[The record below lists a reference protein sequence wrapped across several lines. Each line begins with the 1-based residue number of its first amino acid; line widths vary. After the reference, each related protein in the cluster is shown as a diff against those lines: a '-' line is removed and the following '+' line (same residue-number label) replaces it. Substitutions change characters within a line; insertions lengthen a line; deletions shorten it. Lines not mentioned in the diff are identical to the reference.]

1 MSYASASQQHLLQ
14 VLEILAEADN
24 PFAGLPLKHIVGDFD
39 GDRSQTFR
47 ALKNLESAGWAE
59 QVPGGAWRVTPR
71 IGRIAERV
79 RRALNDLGAAY
90 LSPRS

>member
-1 MSYASASQQHLLQ
+1 MSYSSASQQHLLQ
-14 VLEILAEADN
+14 VLEILAGADN
-24 PFAGLPLKHIVGDFD
+24 PFVGMPLKHIVGDLD

-47 ALKNLESAGWAE
+47 ALKNMESAGWAE
-59 QVPGGAWRVTPR
+59 QTPGGNWRVTPR

-90 LSPRS
+90 LSQDS

>member
-1 MSYASASQQHLLQ
+1 MSYNSASQQHLLA
-14 VLEILAEADN
+14 VLEILIEADN
-24 PFAGLPLKHIVGDFD
+24 PFAGLPLKAIVAD

-59 QVPGGAWRVTPR
+59 QTPGGAWRVTPR
-71 IGRIAERV
+71 IGRLSERV

-90 LSPRS
+90 LSPGE